1 MSVRDRRSVEKSLLS
16 PGSRRLFRIKT
27 DRVRLLFIG
36 FVLVADDLGRIEGDP
51 EDVVALFPRM
61 SWTPREAAT
70 AIKELDGVGLVS
82 TYEVNGVKYIEVNNF
97 EEHQDWHGVS
107 GRGSKIPVN
116 PSHPATTKID
126 GRETPVAT
134 VAKFEEKVRPPH
146 KEYAF
151 ETNTY
156 TKEGTATTATSGQS
170 ASDSFKQAKR
180 IFRRYVGKSIGSLGN
195 RGQQWQEMNDSHGS
209 DKLLAAVEIW
219 AQELGKGGR
228 NLNWPLAVF
237 FANADEFLEA
247 ALIQKD
253 ESIKEHDNSAEIEEI
268 KIAANERGRKD
279 FELRHAAVQAENE
292 QAKEMPVDKF

>member
-1 MSVRDRRSVEKSLLS
+1 MSVRERRSVEKSLLS
-16 PGSRRLFRIKT
+16 PGSRRLFKVKT

-36 FVLVADDLGRIEGDP
+36 FVLVADDFGRIEGDP
-51 EDVVALFPRM
+51 EDVVAMFPRM
-61 SWTPREAAT
+61 GWTTKETAA
-70 AIKELDGVGLVS
+70 AIKELEGVGLVS
-82 TYEVNGVKYIEVNNF
+82 TYEVGTVKYLEVNNF

-107 GRGSKIPVN
+107 GRGSKIPAN
-116 PSHPATTKID
+116 PNRIATTKYD

-134 VAKFEEKVRPPH
+134 VAKFEEKTRPPH

-156 TKEGTATTATSGQS
+156 TKKGTTTGGQS
-170 ASDSFKQAKR
+170 AADSFKQAKR

-209 DKLLAAVEIW
+209 DKLLSAVEIW

-247 ALIQKD
+247 AFIQKT
-253 ESIKEHDNSAEIEEI
+253 ETVSEQVSQSQIENMTEVENAKARKE
-268 KIAANERGRKD
+268 
-279 FELRHAAVQAENE
+279 FELRHAAVRAENE
-292 QAKEMPVDKF
+292 ITEPMPLDQF